1 MPNDFQLGLLPE
13 RRMDWRAVVAS
24 YGIEAAFVLLLL
36 GAGLLFPQQIELR
49 QRFTVTELIP
59 MPDFE
64 PKPAAEALPPERPK
78 LASPPPVT
86 TFPDAK
92 LFVPK
97 DITPKPK
104 EAEVVPPKLEAKLL
118 PPTLPQTKN
127 LPVQA
132 VYTGTFGSSAPATV
146 NAPIQ
151 EVQTGGFGDPNGLK
165 GEGKP
170 GAHLVATQLGSFD
183 LPPGPGRGNGTGG
196 AHGIAGTIASAGFG
210 NGIAQG
216 ASPGPVR
223 TVAQSSGFG
232 SQEVAHPIAPRQ
244 AANGPATAPVEIIAK
259 PRPVYSEEARTLKI
273 EGEVLLE
280 VLFGANGQLHVV
292 RVAQGLGH
300 GLDEAAITAANKMQ
314 FKPALQNGS
323 PVDSTVLVHVMF
335 QLAY

>member
-13 RRMDWRAVVAS
+13 RRMDWRAVTAS
-24 YGIEAAFVLLLL
+24 YGIEAVFVLLLL
-36 GAGLLFPQQIELR
+36 GIGLLFPQQIELR

-59 MPDFE
+59 MPDLQ
-64 PKPAAEALPPERPK
+64 PKPQAEVLPPERPK
-78 LASPPPVT
+78 LVSPPPVM

-104 EAEVVPPKLEAKLL
+104 EVEVAPPKLEAKSA
-118 PPTLPQTKN
+118 PPALPQTKN
-127 LPVQA
+127 LPAQA

-151 EVQTGGFGDPNGLK
+151 QVQTGGFGDPNGLK

-183 LPPGPGRGNGTGG
+183 LPSGPGRGNGTGG
-196 AHGIAGTIASAGFG
+196 AHGVPGTIASAGFG
-210 NGIAQG
+210 SGIAQG
-216 ASPGPVR
+216 VDPRPVR
-223 TVAQSSGFG
+223 AVAQSGFS
-232 SQEVAHPIAPRQ
+232 SQEVAHPMALRQ
-244 AANGPATAPVEIIAK
+244 ATNGPATEPVEIIAK
-259 PRPVYSEEARTLKI
+259 PRPVYSEEARALKI

-280 VLFGANGQLHVV
+280 VLFGANGQLHVIH
-292 RVAQGLGH
+292 VAQGLGH
-300 GLDEAAITAANKMQ
+300 GLDEAAIAAANKMQ

-323 PVDSTVLVHVMF
+323 PVDSTAIVHVVF

>member
-1 MPNDFQLGLLPE
+1 MPDHFQLGLLPE
-13 RRMDWRAVVAS
+13 RRADWRAVAAS
-24 YGIEAAFVLLLL
+24 CCVEALFVLLLL
-36 GAGLLFPQQIELR
+36 STGLLFPDQIQLR

-59 MPDFE
+59 SPDSQ
-64 PKPAAEALPPERPK
+64 PKPAAESAPVRPK
-78 LASPPPVT
+78 LVSPPPVA

-104 EAEVVPPKLEAKLL
+104 EPDVAPPKLEAKLT
-118 PPTLPQTKN
+118 PPALPQVKN

-146 NAPIQ
+146 AAPINQ
-151 EVQTGGFGDPNGLK
+151 VQTGGFGDPNGLK

-170 GAHLVATQLGSFD
+170 GAHLVAAQLGSFD

-196 AHGIAGTIASAGFG
+196 AHGVAGTIASAGFG
-210 NGIAQG
+210 SGIAQG
-216 ASPGPVR
+216 VEPKPVR
-223 TVAQSSGFG
+223 AVAQSGFG
-232 SQEVAHPIAPRQ
+232 SQEVARPVAPRQ
-244 AANGPATAPVEIIAK
+244 ATRGPATAPVEITAK
-259 PRPVYSEEARTLKI
+259 PRPVYSEEARALKI

-280 VLFGANGQLHVV
+280 VLFGANGQLHVI

-300 GLDEAAITAANKMQ
+300 GLDEAAIAAASKMQ
-314 FKPALQNGS
+314 FKPAMQNGS
-323 PVDSTVLVHVMF
+323 PVDSTAIVHVMF

>member
-13 RRMDWRAVVAS
+13 RRMDWRAVTAS
-24 YGIEAAFVLLLL
+24 YAIEAIFVLLLL

-49 QRFTVTELIP
+49 QRLTVTELIP
-59 MPDFE
+59 MPDLE
-64 PKPAAEALPPERPK
+64 PKPPAEALPPERPK

-104 EAEVVPPKLEAKLL
+104 EVDVAPPKLEAKLT
-118 PPTLPQTKN
+118 PPALPQTKN
-127 LPVQA
+127 LPAQA

-151 EVQTGGFGDPNGLK
+151 QVQTGGFGDPNGLK

-170 GAHLVATQLGSFD
+170 GAHLVAAQLGSFD
-183 LPPGPGRGNGTGG
+183 LPQGPGKGNGTGG

-210 NGIAQG
+210 SGIAQG
-216 ASPGPVR
+216 VSPTPVR
-223 TVAQSSGFG
+223 AVAQSSGFG
-232 SQEVAHPIAPRQ
+232 SQEVARPIAPRQ
-244 AANGPATAPVEIIAK
+244 TTSGPATAPVEIVAK
-259 PRPVYSEEARTLKI
+259 PRPVYSEEARALKI

-280 VLFGANGQLHVV
+280 VLFGANGQLHVI

-300 GLDEAAITAANKMQ
+300 GLDEAAIAAANKMQ

-323 PVDSTVLVHVMF
+323 PVDSTAIVHVVF